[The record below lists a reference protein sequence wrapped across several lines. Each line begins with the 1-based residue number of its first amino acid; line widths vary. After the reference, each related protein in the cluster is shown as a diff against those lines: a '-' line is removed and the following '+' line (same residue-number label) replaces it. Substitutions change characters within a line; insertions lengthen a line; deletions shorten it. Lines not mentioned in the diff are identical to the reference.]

1 MNGNTQEK
9 MPAVGDNGQARDEAG
24 ANPLSLPII
33 LTGTQF
39 VNPLSIPTAAAGVV
53 NWATC
58 DALHTLARE
67 LVERG
72 LVDDDDRLTAAMR
85 ASWAKMVQ
93 ASYFPAGE
101 LEALEA
107 AMGEIEA

>member
-1 MNGNTQEK
+1 MNGNGREK
-9 MPAVGDNGQARDEAG
+9 ARDGDAGQVRDEAG

-39 VNPLSIPTAAAGVV
+39 VNPSTIPTAAAGVV

-58 DALHTLARE
+58 DALATLARE

-93 ASYFPAGE
+93 ASYFPPSE
-101 LEALEA
+101 LEAIERVLEVEHA
-107 AMGEIEA
+107 

>member
-1 MNGNTQEK
+1 MNGNGHEK
-9 MPAVGDNGQARDEAG
+9 SPAAG
-24 ANPLSLPII
+24 PGGEVTSGGKSISPSSI
-33 LTGTQF
+33 LIF
-39 VNPLSIPTAAAGVV
+39 PVVSSIPTAAGGPVH
-53 NWATC
+53 WATC
-58 DALHTLARE
+58 DALATLARE

-101 LEALEA
+101 LEA
-107 AMGEIEA
+107 IE